1 MAVYKVSYV
10 VISSDHPGAIV
21 NRDQL
26 PEVGETVNLGKHS
39 FEVIEVLELMPPR
52 GQFYYI
58 HATLKPIRKTS
69 KAAKSA
75 SQDQ

>member
-26 PEVGETVNLGKHS
+26 PVVGEKVNLGRQT

-52 GQFYYI
+52 GQFFYI
-58 HATLKPIRKTS
+58 HATLKPVRKSGKTS
-69 KAAKSA
+69 VKA
-75 SQDQ
+75 DR